1 MEFAFKMEFQAF
13 MQILTDRLTIVY
25 ELGSQQ
31 GEAINIS
38 DKKFYSKW
46 LNLVH
51 NYPLD
56 TTTNINE
63 LLAWNMVKKKN

>member
-13 MQILTDRLTIVY
+13 MQILTDRLY
-25 ELGSQQ
+25 MSKR
-31 GEAINIS
+31 GEGAINIS

-56 TTTNINE
+56 RTTNINE
-63 LLAWNMVKKKN
+63 LRRDTWSKKLC